1 MQKLKL
7 FQRGCFVALLCLLC
21 GAPVFGAE
29 KPLEELASGTL
40 RNQQQ
45 MQQMEETWSQDEKKL
60 LSEMERLN
68 NRLGRLQLQSEQLR
82 QALQAEDRRVV
93 QQRHR
98 LTETRKLRDGLEVWL
113 LEVARKYAN
122 EAEQSLPF
130 LVTERGKRQADLEAV
145 LADPYTPLYEKFRR
159 VFEVFLVET
168 EFGYSSEVYRD
179 DIQLAEK
186 KLQVDLLRI
195 GRTALFF
202 RTPDGSQSGFF
213 DPSTRQFK
221 LFPEQST
228 DLSRAFALVRREA
241 AAEMVSLPV
250 GRILLP

>member
-1 MQKLKL
+1 MGKLKL
-7 FQRGCFVALLCLLC
+7 LQRGGFISLLCLLC
-21 GAPVFGAE
+21 VVPTVRAE
-29 KPLEELASGTL
+29 KALEKLASDTL
-40 RNQQQ
+40 QNNQKIQKAA
-45 MQQMEETWSQDEKKL
+45 EVWDHDEKKL
-60 LSEMERLN
+60 LAEIGQLN
-68 NRLGRLQLQSEQLR
+68 AQLDRLQIQSEQAR
-82 QALQAEDRRVV
+82 QALQVEDRRIV

-98 LTETRKLRDGLEVWL
+98 LIESRKLRDGLQGWL
-113 LEVARKYAN
+113 QDIVRQYAD

-130 LVTERGKRQADLEAV
+130 LVAEREKRQADLEVV

-168 EFGYSSEVYRD
+168 EFGHSSEVYRD
-179 DIQLAEK
+179 NIQLGEES
-186 KLQVDLLRI
+186 LQVDLLRI

-202 RTPDGSQSGFF
+202 RTPNGSKGGFY
-213 DPSTRQFK
+213 DPSVRQFK
-221 LFPEQST
+221 LFSESSI